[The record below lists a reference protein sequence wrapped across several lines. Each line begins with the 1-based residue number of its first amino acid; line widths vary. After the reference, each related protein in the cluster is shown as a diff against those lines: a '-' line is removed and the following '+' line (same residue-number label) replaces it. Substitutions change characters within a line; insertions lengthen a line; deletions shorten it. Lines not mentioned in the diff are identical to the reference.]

1 MTNTTKFTFIMTRY
15 NNRPFLNETMYAT
28 TKELVDDVASG
39 QIDVDTIEQ
48 IINVDLTQGTSRD
61 ITKWVALEVWRVLDA
76 NNDYAWKEIRE
87 WLEGFSLDCEHLTG
101 ETRDIREFYG
111 Q

>member
-1 MTNTTKFTFIMTRY
+1 MKTFSLVISKHSRGPY
-15 NNRPFLNETMYAT
+15 VNETMYAT
-28 TKELVDDVASG
+28 TKEMIDDVASG
-39 QIDVDTIEQ
+39 QIDADTIEQ

-76 NNDYAWKEIRE
+76 NNDYAWREIRE

-101 ETRDIREFYG
+101 ETGDLARDFYG
-111 Q
+111 R